1 MNVESLI
8 AIISLCITCFMAG
21 YTLGSRSN
29 GKKQK

>member
-8 AIISLCITCFMAG
+8 AIISLCVTCFMEG
-21 YTLGSRSN
+21 YTVGTHNN